1 MAQISDSLVLVVCIL
16 CLPLLLRVKGLWR
29 VRTRLHLFRKGDPAE
44 CYFHSNGNN
53 SCFVLQISFKCV
65 MYFSA
70 RCFHNETVSDYSQF
84 PYFCPFVVRDVA
96 SGFSMRNREKQNKYR
111 TIPQHCARTG
121 IGSIVVQAKR
131 DILKTVLESR
141 PFSPSSV

>member
-1 MAQISDSLVLVVCIL
+1 MHVFLQ
-16 CLPLLLRVKGLWR
+16 
-29 VRTRLHLFRKGDPAE
+29 VRHTA
-44 CYFHSNGNN
+44 GNN

-65 MYFSA
+65 IYFSA

-131 DILKTVLESR
+131 DILKTALESR
-141 PFSPSSV
+141 PFSPSSA